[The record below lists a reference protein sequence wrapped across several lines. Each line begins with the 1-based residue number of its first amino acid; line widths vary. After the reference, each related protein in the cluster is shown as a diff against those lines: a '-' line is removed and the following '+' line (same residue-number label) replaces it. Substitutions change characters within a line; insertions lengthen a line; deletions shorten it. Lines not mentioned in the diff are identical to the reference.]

1 MSTILRDPLRLLD
14 ILTKEQEKDEEDE
27 EEGGG
32 VWKTGRVSENLE
44 TNTELERASMA
55 EML

>member
-1 MSTILRDPLRLLD
+1 MRDPLRLLD